1 MRPSAGHLAR
11 EMPRRGGGRGL
22 RPSLDDIAVLQVR
35 SATMH
40 VAGADHRLALELGGQ
55 RSQKIIP
62 LQRMNRPGRRQDS
75 GVFVIGSESG
85 MGVGNPGR
93 RAPRQWR
100 HARCDFRADDEV
112 EAADRNVQVFKV

>member
-22 RPSLDDIAVLQVR
+22 RPSLDDITVLQVR

-55 RSQKIIP
+55 RSQKTIP

-75 GVFVIGSESG
+75 GVFVIGKRERHGRRESG
-85 MGVGNPGR
+85 PASAATM
-93 RAPRQWR
+93 APCALRLQGPTTR
-100 HARCDFRADDEV
+100 
-112 EAADRNVQVFKV
+112 